1 MTDQAAP
8 VATPS
13 AVPVPRARGMRDLL
27 PEQMRA
33 FRHVEDAFREV
44 ARHWGYEE
52 IRTPTVESYSLFTS
66 AGALS
71 PEMLAGAYTF
81 LDWDGWSGERVMLRY
96 DSTIPVARAAAD
108 AGIEPPARLLYVQSV
123 FRGAEGED
131 WQCGLEYLG
140 APPVV
145 GDLEVLAVA
154 ADTFAALSLPV
165 DLRLTHAGVARAAV
179 DAAGLTDVLARRALL
194 DDVAGNGLAA
204 VQGAFADDPAALAFV
219 QAALGGSGELALVDN
234 LIALARTGLPGAA
247 APLEELREVAA
258 ALVATGRAVA
268 IDFTLPFDFDYY
280 SGVTWE
286 LRGEGGAWG
295 RGGRYQPAGP
305 GAPESACGFALDA
318 DRLSGH
324 FTDAPSR
331 GASVAIVAEREAGL
345 AGALRLASSLHRHGI
360 SAALGDA
367 RDASIR
373 LIVGPEGISASSSS
387 SSLDRATLDEVVQFV
402 LQHK

>member
-1 MTDQAAP
+1 MSDT
-8 VATPS
+8 ATPS
-13 AVPVPRARGMRDLL
+13 APPIPRVRGMRDLL
-27 PEQMRA
+27 PDQMRA
-33 FRHVEDAFREV
+33 FRHVEDAFRRV
-44 ARHWGYEE
+44 ARQWGYEE

-96 DSTIPVARAAAD
+96 DSTIPVVRAAIE
-108 AGIEPPARLLYVQSV
+108 AGVELPARLLYVQSV

-140 APPVV
+140 APAVV
-145 GDLEVLAVA
+145 GDLEALAVA
-154 ADTFAALSLPV
+154 ADTFAALALPV

-204 VQGAFADDPAALAFV
+204 VRDAFAGQPGAVAFLEAALR
-219 QAALGGSGELALVDN
+219 GSGELPLVEN
-234 LIALARTGLPGAA
+234 LIALARTGLPGAV

-258 ALVATGRAVA
+258 ALVETGRAVA
-268 IDFTLPFDFDYY
+268 IDLTLPLDFDYY

-318 DRLSGH
+318 DRLSERFGG
-324 FTDAPSR
+324 APSR
-331 GASVAIVAEREAGL
+331 GAAVAIVAEREAGL
-345 AGALRLASSLHRHGI
+345 ADALRLASSLHRHGI

-367 RDASIR
+367 RAAAIR
-373 LIVGPEGISASSSS
+373 LVVGPEGISAMSSD
-387 SSLDRATLDEVVQFV
+387 SSLERATLDAVVQFV

>member
-1 MTDQAAP
+1 
-8 VATPS
+8 
-13 AVPVPRARGMRDLL
+13 MRDLL
-27 PEQMRA
+27 PDQMRA
-33 FRHVEDAFREV
+33 FRRVEDAFREV
-44 ARHWGYEE
+44 AGRWGYEE
-52 IRTPTVESYSLFTS
+52 IRTPTVESYSLFTA

-108 AGIEPPARLLYVQSV
+108 AGIDLPARLLYVQSV

-154 ADTFAALSLPV
+154 TGTLSALSLPV

-204 VQGAFADDPAALAFV
+204 VRGAFAGRPSAQAFID
-219 QAALGGSGELALVDN
+219 AALGGAGELPLVDN
-234 LIALARTGLPGAA
+234 LVALAAGGLPEAV
-247 APLEELREVAA
+247 APLEELREVAS
-258 ALVATGRAVA
+258 ALVATGRSVA
-268 IDFTLPFDFDYY
+268 IDFSLPFDFDYY

-286 LRGEGGAWG
+286 LRGDGRAWG

-305 GAPESACGFALDA
+305 GAPESACGLALDA
-318 DRLSGH
+318 DHLSGRLG
-324 FTDAPSR
+324 APAR
-331 GASVAIVAEREAGL
+331 GASVAVVADREAGL
-345 AGALRLASSLHRHGI
+345 ADALRLAGSLHRHGI

-367 RDASIR
+367 GGATVR
-373 LIVGPEGISASSSS
+373 LVVGPEGIFATAADST
-387 SSLDRATLDEVVQFV
+387 LERATLDEVVQFV

>member
-1 MTDQAAP
+1 MGKHYDEAAIP
-8 VATPS
+8 DA
-13 AVPVPRARGMRDLL
+13 MRRNFDVYD
-27 PEQMRA
+27 R
-33 FRHVEDAFREV
+33 
-44 ARHWGYEE
+44 
-52 IRTPTVESYSLFTS
+52 IKSLGIELGTFQENVVS
-66 AGALS
+66 
-71 PEMLAGAYTF
+71 LAGAGIAGVVFQESGLVYCSGRS
-81 LDWDGWSGERVMLRY
+81 GWTYPMNDDEDLIKHG
-96 DSTIPVARAAAD
+96 
-108 AGIEPPARLLYVQSV
+108 Q
-123 FRGAEGED
+123 RGAQD
-131 WQCGLEYLG
+131 
-140 APPVV
+140 
-145 GDLEVLAVA
+145 A

-204 VQGAFADDPAALAFV
+204 VQGAFAGDPSALAFV

-247 APLEELREVAA
+247 APLQELREVAA

-268 IDFTLPFDFDYY
+268 IDFTMPFDFDYY

-305 GAPESACGFALDA
+305 GSPESACGFALDA

-324 FTDAPSR
+324 FADAPSR

-373 LIVGPEGISASSSS
+373 LIVGPEGISASSSA

>member
-1 MTDQAAP
+1 MSDSVTAP
-8 VATPS
+8 PS
-13 AVPVPRARGMRDLL
+13 APPVPRARGMRDLL
-27 PEQMRA
+27 PHQMRA
-33 FRHVEDAFREV
+33 FRRVEDAFREV
-44 ARHWGYEE
+44 AGRWGYEE

-108 AGIEPPARLLYVQSV
+108 AGIDLPARLFYVQSV

-154 ADTFAALSLPV
+154 TGALAALSLPV

-204 VQGAFADDPAALAFV
+204 VRDAFAGRPAAQAFIE
-219 QAALGGSGELALVDN
+219 AALGAAGDLPLVDN
-234 LIALARTGLPGAA
+234 LLALARNGLPDAV

-258 ALVATGRAVA
+258 ALIATGRGVA
-268 IDFTLPFDFDYY
+268 IDFALPFDFDYY

-286 LRGEGGAWG
+286 LRGDGRAWG

-305 GAPESACGFALDA
+305 GAPGSACGLALDA
-318 DRLSGH
+318 DRLSERLG
-324 FTDAPSR
+324 APAR
-331 GASVAIVAEREAGL
+331 GASVAVVADREAGL
-345 AGALRLASSLHRHGI
+345 ADALQLAGSLHRHGI

-367 RDASIR
+367 RDATVR
-373 LIVGPEGISASSSS
+373 LVVGPEGIFAAAADST
-387 SSLDRATLDEVVQFV
+387 LERATLDEVVQFV

>member
-1 MTDQAAP
+1 MTDT
-8 VATPS
+8 VTPS
-13 AVPVPRARGMRDLL
+13 APPVPRARGMRDLL
-27 PEQMRA
+27 PDQMRA
-33 FRHVEDAFREV
+33 FRHVEDAFRRV
-44 ARHWGYEE
+44 ARQWGYEE

-96 DSTIPVARAAAD
+96 DSTIPVVRAAVD
-108 AGIEPPARLLYVQSV
+108 AGIDLPARLLYVQSV

-140 APPVV
+140 APAVV

-165 DLRLTHAGVARAAV
+165 EVRLTHAGVARAAV

-194 DDVAGNGLAA
+194 DNVAGNGLTA
-204 VQGAFADDPAALAFV
+204 VRDAFFDEPAALAFL
-219 QAALGGSGELALVDN
+219 QAALGGLGELALVEN
-234 LIALARTGLPGAA
+234 LIALARTGLPGAVG
-247 APLEELREVAA
+247 PLEELREVAT
-258 ALVATGRAVA
+258 ALVETGRDVA
-268 IDFTLPFDFDYY
+268 IDFNLPLDFDYY

-286 LRGEGGAWG
+286 LHGEGVAWG

-305 GAPESACGFALDA
+305 DVPESACGFALDA
-318 DRLSGH
+318 DRLSARFG
-324 FTDAPSR
+324 DAPSR
-331 GASVAIVAEREAGL
+331 GAAVAIVAEREAGL
-345 AGALRLASSLHRHGI
+345 ADALRLASSLHRHGI

-367 RDASIR
+367 RAATLR
-373 LIVGPEGISASSSS
+373 LIVGPDGIFATSPDAS
-387 SSLDRATLDEVVQFV
+387 LECATLDEVVQFV

>member
-1 MTDQAAP
+1 MTDT
-8 VATPS
+8 ATPS
-13 AVPVPRARGMRDLL
+13 APPIPRARGMRDLL
-27 PEQMRA
+27 PDQMRA
-33 FRHVEDAFREV
+33 FRHVEDAFRRV
-44 ARHWGYEE
+44 ARQWGYEE

-96 DSTIPVARAAAD
+96 DSTIPVVRAAAE
-108 AGIEPPARLLYVQSV
+108 AGVELPARLLYVQSV

-140 APPVV
+140 APAVV

-154 ADTFAALSLPV
+154 ADTFAALALPV

-204 VQGAFADDPAALAFV
+204 VRDAFAGEPGAQAFLG
-219 QAALGGSGELALVDN
+219 AALGGPGELPLLEN
-234 LIALARTGLPGAA
+234 LIALARTGLPGAV

-258 ALVATGRAVA
+258 ALVETGRAVA

-286 LRGEGGAWG
+286 LRGDGGAWG

-318 DRLSGH
+318 DRLSLRFGG
-324 FTDAPSR
+324 APSR
-331 GASVAIVAEREAGL
+331 SAAVAIVAEREAGL
-345 AGALRLASSLHRHGI
+345 AEALRLTSSLHRHGI

-367 RDASIR
+367 RNATIR
-373 LIVGPEGISASSSS
+373 LVVGPEGISAASSG
-387 SSLDRATLDEVVQFV
+387 SSLERATLDEVVQFV
-402 LQHK
+402 LRHK

>member
-1 MTDQAAP
+1 
-8 VATPS
+8 
-13 AVPVPRARGMRDLL
+13 
-27 PEQMRA
+27 MRA
-33 FRHVEDAFREV
+33 FRHLEDAFRQV
-44 ARHWGYEE
+44 ASQWGYDE

-71 PEMLAGAYTF
+71 PEMLAGAYSF

-96 DSTIPVARAAAD
+96 DSTIPVVRAAVD
-108 AGIEPPARLLYVQSV
+108 AGIELPARLLYVQSV

-140 APPVV
+140 APAVV

-165 DLRLTHAGVARAAV
+165 DLRLMHAGVARAAV

-194 DDVAGNGLAA
+194 DEVAGNGLAA
-204 VQGAFADDPAALAFV
+204 VHDAFEDHPAAHAFLK
-219 QAALGGSGELALVDN
+219 AALGGSGELALVDN
-234 LIALARTGLPGAA
+234 LIALARNGLPDAVG
-247 APLEELREVAA
+247 PLEELGEVAA
-258 ALVATGRAVA
+258 ALVETGRAVS
-268 IDFTLPFDFDYY
+268 IDFTIPFDFDYY

-286 LRGEGGAWG
+286 LHGEGGAWG
-295 RGGRYQPAGP
+295 RGGRYQPIGP

-318 DRLSGH
+318 DRLSGR
-324 FTDAPSR
+324 FGSAPLR
-331 GASVAIVAEREAGL
+331 GAAVAIVAESDSGL
-345 AGALRLASSLHRHGI
+345 AGALRLASSLHHHGI

-367 RDASIR
+367 ADASIQ
-373 LIVGPEGISASSSS
+373 LVVGLEGILASSPN
-387 SSLDRATLDEVVQFV
+387 SSLECTTLDEVVQFV

>member
-1 MTDQAAP
+1 MSDSPAASP
-8 VATPS
+8 IL
-13 AVPVPRARGMRDLL
+13 RARGMRDLL
-27 PEQMRA
+27 PDQMRA
-33 FRHVEDAFREV
+33 FRRVEDAFREV
-44 ARHWGYEE
+44 AGRWGYEE

-108 AGIEPPARLLYVQSV
+108 AGIDLPARLLYVQSV

-154 ADTFAALSLPV
+154 TGTLSALSLPV

-194 DDVAGNGLAA
+194 DDVAGNGLVA
-204 VQGAFADDPAALAFV
+204 VRDAFARTPAAQAFIDAALAG
-219 QAALGGSGELALVDN
+219 AGELPLVDN
-234 LIALARTGLPGAA
+234 LIALARNGLPDAV

-258 ALVATGRAVA
+258 ALVPTGGSVAV
-268 IDFTLPFDFDYY
+268 DFSLPFDFDYY

-286 LRGEGGAWG
+286 LRGEGCAWG

-305 GAPESACGFALDA
+305 GAPESACGLALDA
-318 DRLSGH
+318 DRLSERLG
-324 FTDAPSR
+324 APSR
-331 GASVAIVAEREAGL
+331 GAAVAVVADREAGL
-345 AGALRLASSLHRHGI
+345 ADALRLAGSLHRHGI

-367 RDASIR
+367 GGATVR
-373 LIVGPEGISASSSS
+373 LVVGPEGIFAAAADST
-387 SSLDRATLDEVVQFV
+387 LERATLDEVVQFV

>member
-1 MTDQAAP
+1 MADVAS
-8 VATPS
+8 ATPS
-13 AVPVPRARGMRDLL
+13 APPVPRTRGMRDLL
-27 PEQMRA
+27 PDQMRA
-33 FRHVEDAFREV
+33 FRHVEDAFRQV
-44 ARHWGYEE
+44 ARQWGYEE

-96 DSTIPVARAAAD
+96 DSTIPVVRAAVD
-108 AGIEPPARLLYVQSV
+108 AGVELPARLLYVQSV

-154 ADTFAALSLPV
+154 ADTFSALSLPV

-204 VQGAFADDPAALAFV
+204 VRDAFADQPGAMAFL
-219 QAALGGSGELALVDN
+219 QAALRGAGELPLVDN
-234 LIALARTGLPGAA
+234 LIALARTGLPGAV
-247 APLEELREVAA
+247 APLDELREVAT
-258 ALVATGRAVA
+258 ALAETGRDVA

-286 LRGEGGAWG
+286 LGGEGGAWG
-295 RGGRYQPAGP
+295 RGGRYQPAGHA
-305 GAPESACGFALDA
+305 APESACGFALDA
-318 DRLSGH
+318 GRLSVH
-324 FTDAPSR
+324 FGAAPSR

-345 AGALRLASSLHRHGI
+345 AAALRLASSLHRHGI

-367 RDASIR
+367 RDAAIR
-373 LIVGPEGISASSSS
+373 LIVGPRGIAATSSD
-387 SSLDRATLDEVVQFV
+387 SSLERATLDEVVQFV
-402 LQHK
+402 LQRK

>member
-1 MTDQAAP
+1 MSDT
-8 VATPS
+8 ATPS
-13 AVPVPRARGMRDLL
+13 APPIPRVRGMRDLL
-27 PEQMRA
+27 PDQMRA
-33 FRHVEDAFREV
+33 FRHVEDAFRRV
-44 ARHWGYEE
+44 ARQWGYEE

-96 DSTIPVARAAAD
+96 DSTIPVVRAATE
-108 AGIEPPARLLYVQSV
+108 AGVELPARLLYVQSV

-140 APPVV
+140 APAVV
-145 GDLEVLAVA
+145 GDLEALAVA
-154 ADTFAALSLPV
+154 ADTFAALALPV

-204 VQGAFADDPAALAFV
+204 VRDAFAGQPGAVAFLEAALR
-219 QAALGGSGELALVDN
+219 GSGELPLVEN
-234 LIALARTGLPGAA
+234 LIALARTGLPGAV

-258 ALVATGRAVA
+258 ALVETGRAVA
-268 IDFTLPFDFDYY
+268 IDLTLPLDFDYY

-318 DRLSGH
+318 DRLSERFGG
-324 FTDAPSR
+324 APSR
-331 GASVAIVAEREAGL
+331 GAAVAIVAEREAGL
-345 AGALRLASSLHRHGI
+345 ADALRLASSLHRHGI

-367 RDASIR
+367 RDATIR
-373 LIVGPEGISASSSS
+373 LVVGPKGISAMSSD
-387 SSLDRATLDEVVQFV
+387 SSLERATLDAVVQFV

>member
-1 MTDQAAP
+1 MSDT
-8 VATPS
+8 ATPS
-13 AVPVPRARGMRDLL
+13 APPIPRVRGMRDLL
-27 PEQMRA
+27 PDQMRA
-33 FRHVEDAFREV
+33 FRHVEDAFRRV
-44 ARHWGYEE
+44 ARQWGYEE

-96 DSTIPVARAAAD
+96 DSTIPVVRAATE
-108 AGIEPPARLLYVQSV
+108 AGVELPARLLYVQSV

-140 APPVV
+140 APAVV
-145 GDLEVLAVA
+145 GDLEALAVA
-154 ADTFAALSLPV
+154 ADTFAALALPV

-204 VQGAFADDPAALAFV
+204 VRDAFAGQPGAVAFLEAALR
-219 QAALGGSGELALVDN
+219 GSGELPLVEN
-234 LIALARTGLPGAA
+234 LIALARTGLPGAV

-258 ALVATGRAVA
+258 ALVETGRAVA
-268 IDFTLPFDFDYY
+268 IDLTLPLDFDYY

-318 DRLSGH
+318 DRLSERFGG
-324 FTDAPSR
+324 APSR
-331 GASVAIVAEREAGL
+331 GAAVAIVAEREAGL
-345 AGALRLASSLHRHGI
+345 ADALRLASSLHRHGI

-367 RDASIR
+367 RDAAIR
-373 LIVGPEGISASSSS
+373 LVVGPKGISAMSSD
-387 SSLDRATLDEVVQFV
+387 SSLERATLDAVVQFV

>member
-1 MTDQAAP
+1 MSDT
-8 VATPS
+8 ATPS
-13 AVPVPRARGMRDLL
+13 APPVPRARGMRDLL

-33 FRHVEDAFREV
+33 FRRVEDAFRQV

-108 AGIEPPARLLYVQSV
+108 AGIELPARLLYVQSV
-123 FRGAEGED
+123 FRGTEGED

-140 APPVV
+140 APPVA
-145 GDLEVLAVA
+145 GDLEALAVA
-154 ADTFAALSLPV
+154 ADTVAALSLPFH
-165 DLRLTHAGVARAAV
+165 LRLTHAGVARAAV
-179 DAAGLTDVLARRALL
+179 DAAGLSDVLARRALL

-204 VQGAFADDPAALAFV
+204 VREAFADQPGALAFL
-219 QAALGGSGELALVDN
+219 QAALGGPGEPALAGN
-234 LIALARTGLPGAA
+234 LIALARTGLPGAV
-247 APLEELREVAA
+247 APLEELREVAD
-258 ALVATGRAVA
+258 ALAGTGRDVA
-268 IDFTLPFDFDYY
+268 IDFTLPLDFDYY

-305 GAPESACGFALDA
+305 GAPASACGFALDA
-318 DRLSGH
+318 DRLSAHAGG
-324 FTDAPSR
+324 APAR

-345 AGALRLASSLHRHGI
+345 ADALRLASSLHGHGI

-367 RDASIR
+367 RDAAIR
-373 LIVGPEGISASSSS
+373 LVVGPGGIAASAAD
-387 SSLDRATLDEVVQFV
+387 SSLEGATLDEVVRFV
-402 LQHK
+402 LQRK

>member
-1 MTDQAAP
+1 MSDT
-8 VATPS
+8 ATPS
-13 AVPVPRARGMRDLL
+13 APPVPRARGMRDLL

-33 FRHVEDAFREV
+33 FRRVEDAFRQV

-108 AGIEPPARLLYVQSV
+108 AGIELPARLLYVQSV
-123 FRGAEGED
+123 FRGTEGED

-140 APPVV
+140 APPVA
-145 GDLEVLAVA
+145 GDLEALAVA
-154 ADTFAALSLPV
+154 ADTVAALSLPFH
-165 DLRLTHAGVARAAV
+165 LRLTHAGVARAAV
-179 DAAGLTDVLARRALL
+179 DAAGLSDVLARRALL

-204 VQGAFADDPAALAFV
+204 VREAFADQPGALAFL
-219 QAALGGSGELALVDN
+219 QAALGGAGEPALAGN
-234 LIALARTGLPGAA
+234 LIALARTGLPGAV
-247 APLEELREVAA
+247 APLEELREVAD
-258 ALVATGRAVA
+258 ALAGTGRDVA
-268 IDFTLPFDFDYY
+268 IDFTLPLDFDYY

-305 GAPESACGFALDA
+305 GAPASACGFALDA
-318 DRLSGH
+318 DRLSAHAGG
-324 FTDAPSR
+324 APAR

-345 AGALRLASSLHRHGI
+345 ADALRLASSLHGHGI

-367 RDASIR
+367 RDAAIR
-373 LIVGPEGISASSSS
+373 LVVGPGGIAASAAD
-387 SSLDRATLDEVVQFV
+387 SSLEGATLDEVVRFV
-402 LQHK
+402 LQRK

>member
-1 MTDQAAP
+1 
-8 VATPS
+8 
-13 AVPVPRARGMRDLL
+13 
-27 PEQMRA
+27 
-33 FRHVEDAFREV
+33 
-44 ARHWGYEE
+44 
-52 IRTPTVESYSLFTS
+52 
-66 AGALS
+66 
-71 PEMLAGAYTF
+71 
-81 LDWDGWSGERVMLRY
+81 MLRY
-96 DSTIPVARAAAD
+96 DSTIPVVRAAAD

-123 FRGAEGED
+123 FSREPRARTGSAASNTS
-131 WQCGLEYLG
+131 
-140 APPVV
+140 APR
-145 GDLEVLAVA
+145 
-154 ADTFAALSLPV
+154 LSSVTSKCSPSPPTRLPPLDLPV

-204 VQGAFADDPAALAFV
+204 VRDAFGRRPGHARLRPGGRLGA
-219 QAALGGSGELALVDN
+219 SGELALVDN
-234 LIALARTGLPGAA
+234 LIALARTGLPGAV

-286 LRGEGGAWG
+286 LGGEGGAWG

-324 FTDAPSR
+324 FAAAPSR
-331 GASVAIVAEREAGL
+331 GASVAIVAERAAGL

-367 RDASIR
+367 RDASIQ
-373 LIVGPEGISASSSS
+373 LIVGPEGISASSST

>member
-1 MTDQAAP
+1 MTET
-8 VATPS
+8 ATPS
-13 AVPVPRARGMRDLL
+13 ATPVPRARGMRDLP
-27 PEQMRA
+27 PERMRA
-33 FRHVEDAFREV
+33 FRRVEDAFRRV
-44 ARHWGYEE
+44 ARQWGYEE

-108 AGIEPPARLLYVQSV
+108 AGIELPARLLYVQSV
-123 FRGAEGED
+123 FRGAEGEE

-140 APPVV
+140 APPVA
-145 GDLEVLAVA
+145 GDLEALAVA
-154 ADTFAALSLPV
+154 ADTVAALDLPC

-179 DAAGLTDVLARRALL
+179 DAAGLSDALARRALL

-204 VQGAFADDPAALAFV
+204 VREAFAEQPGARAFLR
-219 QAALGGSGELALVDN
+219 AALGGPGEPALVGN
-234 LIALARTGLPGAA
+234 LIALARTGLPGAV

-258 ALVATGRAVA
+258 ALTETGRAVA
-268 IDFTLPFDFDYY
+268 IDFTLPLDFDYY

-295 RGGRYQPAGP
+295 RGGRYQPAGA
-305 GAPESACGFALDA
+305 GAPASACGFALDA
-318 DRLSGH
+318 DRLSAHAG
-324 FTDAPSR
+324 DAPTR

-345 AGALRLASSLHRHGI
+345 ADALRLASTLHGHGI

-367 RDASIR
+367 RGATVR
-373 LIVGPEGISASSSS
+373 LVVGPEGITATASD
-387 SSLDRATLDEVVQFV
+387 SSLERATLDEVVRFA
-402 LQHK
+402 LQRK

>member
-1 MTDQAAP
+1 MTDT
-8 VATPS
+8 ATPS
-13 AVPVPRARGMRDLL
+13 ASPVSRARGMRDLL

-33 FRHVEDAFREV
+33 FRHVEDAFRQV
-44 ARHWGYEE
+44 ARQWGYEE

-96 DSTIPVARAAAD
+96 DSTIPVVRAAVD
-108 AGIEPPARLLYVQSV
+108 AGVELPARLLYVQSV

-165 DLRLTHAGVARAAV
+165 DVRLTHAGVARAAV
-179 DAAGLTDVLARRALL
+179 NAAGLTDVLARRALL

-204 VQGAFADDPAALAFV
+204 VQDAFYDQPAALAFL
-219 QAALGGSGELALVDN
+219 QAALGGSGELALVEN
-234 LIALARTGLPGAA
+234 LIALARTGLPDAV
-247 APLEELREVAA
+247 APLEELREVAT
-258 ALVATGRAVA
+258 ALVETGRDVA
-268 IDFTLPFDFDYY
+268 IDFTLPFDFEYY

-286 LRGEGGAWG
+286 LRGEGGPWG
-295 RGGRYQPAGP
+295 RGGRYQPAGS

-318 DRLSGH
+318 DLLSLRFG
-324 FTDAPSR
+324 DAPSR
-331 GASVAIVAEREAGL
+331 GASVAIVADREAGL

-367 RDASIR
+367 RDATLR
-373 LIVGPEGISASSSS
+373 LIVGPEGVFATGPG
-387 SSLDRATLDEVVQFV
+387 SSLECATLDEVVQFV